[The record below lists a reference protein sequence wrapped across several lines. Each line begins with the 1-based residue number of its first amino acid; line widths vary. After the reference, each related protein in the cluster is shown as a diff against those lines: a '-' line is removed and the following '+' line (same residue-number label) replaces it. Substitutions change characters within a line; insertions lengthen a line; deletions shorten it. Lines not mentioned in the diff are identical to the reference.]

1 MIADGEDKMPSVGDL
16 YALRVVNRQNLH
28 WVVNG
33 ALTVH
38 DRVRPCRPG
47 TRLYYALSTGSIIE
61 MARG

>member
-33 ALTVH
+33 ALTVQTESGL
-38 DRVRPCRPG
+38 VG
-47 TRLYYALSTGSIIE
+47 QALDCT
-61 MARG
+61 MR